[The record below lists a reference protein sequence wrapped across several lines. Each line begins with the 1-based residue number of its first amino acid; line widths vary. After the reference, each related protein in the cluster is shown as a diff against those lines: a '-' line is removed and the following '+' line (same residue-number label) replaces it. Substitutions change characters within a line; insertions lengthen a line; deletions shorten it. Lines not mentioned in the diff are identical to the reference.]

1 MPHYMFQMSYSRDA
15 VKGMM
20 ANPTD
25 RKAAAQKLTEAAGG
39 RLIEFYFSFGTNDV
53 LVIVEAPNDAAVAA
67 VSLAVAAS
75 GAASSTS
82 ITKLLT
88 AEEGLEAMK
97 LAGKAFGSY
106 QPPAA

>member
-1 MPHYMFQMSYSRDA
+1 MPHYLFQMTYSREA
-15 VKGMM
+15 VQAML

-39 RLIEFYFSFGTNDV
+39 RLIEFFFTFGSNDV
-53 LVIVEAPNDAAVAA
+53 LVIVEAPSDAAVAG

-88 AEEGLEAMK
+88 AEEGIEAMA
-97 LAGKAFGSY
+97 LAAKASGSY
-106 QPPAA
+106 RPPAA